1 MFAFQRSH
9 AAVLVALLLVLVV
22 SMPVMAG
29 EADDDASV
37 EAVVREVFGLKH
49 VTFGGRLFCDWMEWG
64 SVDTS
69 LENELG
75 EDAFVGGTEFRTA
88 RVQMA
93 GEVSDRIGFFIDYDF
108 AGGEAKFKDA
118 YMEYRKIEHL
128 GNIRIG
134 HIREPFGLEGLTSSK
149 YTTFMEPALTS
160 AFYPWRNTG
169 LMLHNTVADGAV
181 TWQGGIFRDADAVG
195 AGSGEDEFSYTAR
208 VAGAVLRADDGRQLL
223 HLGASYSHRGPGDE
237 IARFKSSGEN
247 HLGPVLVD
255 SGELQAHGVTLF
267 GLEAAAGFGS
277 VLLQGEY
284 VKASVDCIE
293 EISWRGGA
301 VRGGSPADFSG
312 YYIQA
317 SWMITGETHPFS
329 KGAPGRVKPNRPL
342 GDEGR
347 GAFELAIRYSGLDLT
362 DTSAYIE
369 GGELTDTTVGVN
381 WYTSAN
387 SRIMLNYVIS
397 SYVGPEVEERG
408 EDVEGSTSALL
419 TRFQIDF

>member
-1 MFAFQRSH
+1 MLAFQRSH
-9 AAVLVALLLVLVV
+9 AAAVAAVLILMTV
-22 SMPVMAG
+22 SLPVMAG
-29 EADDDASV
+29 EVDDDASV

-64 SVDTS
+64 SVDSS
-69 LENELG
+69 LETALG

-108 AGGEAKFKDA
+108 SGGDAKFKDA
-118 YMEYRKIEHL
+118 YMEYRKIAHL
-128 GNIRIG
+128 GNIRVG

-169 LMLHNTVADGAV
+169 LMLHNTVADDIV
-181 TWQGGIFRDADAVG
+181 TWQAGVFRDADAVG
-195 AGSGEDEFSYTAR
+195 AGSGEEEFSYTAR
-208 VAGAVLRADDGRQLL
+208 VATVAWRTEGGRRIV
-223 HLGASYSHRGPGDE
+223 HLGAAYSHRNPGDGV
-237 IARFKSSGEN
+237 ARFKSTAEN
-247 HLGPVLVD
+247 HLGPVLAD
-255 SGELQAHGVTLF
+255 SGELQAHGVSLL
-267 GLEAAAGFGS
+267 GLEVAAGFGP

-284 VKASVDCIE
+284 VKASVDRIE
-293 EISWRGGA
+293 QTSWLGDP
-301 VRGGSPADFSG
+301 VRGGSSVDFSG
-312 YYIQA
+312 YYVQA

-329 KGAPGRVKPNRPL
+329 KGAPARIKPVRPL
-342 GDEGR
+342 GDGGR
-347 GAFELAIRYSGLDLT
+347 GAFELAVRFSGLDLT

-369 GGELTDTTVGVN
+369 GGELSNTTVGLN

-397 SYVGPEVEERG
+397 SYVGPDVEERG
-408 EDVEGSTSALL
+408 EGVEGSTSALL